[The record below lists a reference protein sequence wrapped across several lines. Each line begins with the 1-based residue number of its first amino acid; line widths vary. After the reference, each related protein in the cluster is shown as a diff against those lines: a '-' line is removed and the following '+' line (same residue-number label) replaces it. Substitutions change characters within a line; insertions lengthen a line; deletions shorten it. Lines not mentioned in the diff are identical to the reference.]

1 MKYRIFLV
9 IFFGLSII
17 FAANLTAEKAGSD
30 DKARKPLLGVV
41 HTQAARGVVI
51 QKIMPDSAAERAG
64 LKPGDVILSVNKIEI
79 LTTRQLFSEIQKYSA
94 GTVVAV
100 EYVRGTRT
108 ATLQVALGERLDSG
122 SLINQ
127 RAPEFTLPLAN
138 GKSTWTLP
146 KGKVV
151 ILDFWATWCGPCE
164 GVRHALEDF
173 KARHKTAAIEIAG
186 ITNEDM
192 ATVKTFY
199 RNRNAPYSILIDTT
213 NDITLKYRVAGYPTL
228 VVVDGKGIVRFAGFA
243 SGGGLEAA
251 LKMALEFAPERPGK
265 GK

>member
-1 MKYRIFLV
+1 MRRKVSCGILVAFLV
-9 IFFGLSII
+9 NGLI
-17 FAANLTAEKAGSD
+17 AEKTGSD

-41 HTQAARGVVI
+41 HTQAARGVLI

-64 LKPGDVILSVNKIEI
+64 LKAGDVILSVNKVEI
-79 LTTRQLFSEIQKYSA
+79 LNTRQLFTEIQKYSA
-94 GTVVAV
+94 GAVVAI
-100 EYVRGTRT
+100 EYMRRTRIE
-108 ATLQVALGERLDSG
+108 TLQVALGERLDAT
-122 SLINQ
+122 SLVNE
-127 RAPEFTLPLAN
+127 RAPAIALPLLN
-138 GKSTWTLP
+138 GKSTWSLP

-173 KARHKTAAIEIAG
+173 RRKKENSAVEIAG

-192 ATVKTFY
+192 ATVKAFY
-199 RNRNAPYSILIDTT
+199 RNRNPPYTILIDAT
-213 NDITLKYRVAGYPTL
+213 NDIGLKYRVAGYPTL
-228 VVVDGKGIVRFAGFA
+228 VVIDREGVVRFAGFA

-251 LKMALEFAPERPGK
+251 LRMARDLAAERPGK